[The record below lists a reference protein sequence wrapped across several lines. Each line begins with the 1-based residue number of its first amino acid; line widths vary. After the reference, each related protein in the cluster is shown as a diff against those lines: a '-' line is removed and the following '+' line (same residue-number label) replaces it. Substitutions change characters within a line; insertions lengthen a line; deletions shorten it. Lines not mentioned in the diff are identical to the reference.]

1 MSEQDNRTGTMYVV
15 SVRAQ
20 TLPVLFQKN
29 EQNDARCTSLLQC
42 SSLGVCKIYSNFN
55 PIFGFK
61 DTES

>member
-1 MSEQDNRTGTMYVV
+1 MSEQDNRTDTIYVV
-15 SVRAQ
+15 SIRAQ

-29 EQNDARCTSLLQC
+29 EQNARCTSLPQ
-42 SSLGVCKIYSNFN
+42 SSRLGVCKIYSNFN

>member
-1 MSEQDNRTGTMYVV
+1 MSEQDNRTDTVYVV
-15 SVRAQ
+15 SIRAQ

-29 EQNDARCTSLLQC
+29 EQNARCTSLLQC